1 MTEHIH
7 IPLRKKPYFEVI
19 YKIGV
24 GVKGFDGLAELIT
37 GVALLISPQLVHV
50 VLGGLAKEFG
60 EHHAQVSQF
69 IAEYVARVDG
79 ELARSG
85 LTFLILFLTI
95 HGLVKLG
102 LVYCLLKEIVR
113 AYPVALAILGAF
125 LVYQAYVLIVH
136 PTIGMALFT
145 ILDAVIIWLVWGEY
159 RDLQAKK

>member
-1 MTEHIH
+1 MKRT
-7 IPLRKKPYFEVI
+7 PLRLHPWFEAV

-24 GVKGFDGLAELIT
+24 GIKGFDGLVEFAI
-37 GVALLISPQLVHV
+37 GVALLFSPQLVHTL
-50 VLGGLAKEFG
+50 LGGVAQELG
-60 EHHAQVSQF
+60 EHHGQVFQF

-85 LTFLILFLTI
+85 LTFLIVFLIT

-102 LVYCLLKEIVR
+102 LVYCLLREIVR

-125 LVYQAYVLIVH
+125 LVYQVYVFIIH
-136 PTIGMALFT
+136 PTIGMAIFSV
-145 ILDAVIIWLVWGEY
+145 LDAVIVWLVWGEY